1 MPVSF
6 RPSFALTAWLIAA
19 PCGLSAQ
26 VGTDPEKSPYR
37 ELTRTTFIAPFVARI
52 DGDGGDFGVGPHN
65 GIMYGATL
73 FLRANRFLSLGLGA
87 SHGTLERRIVDPFV
101 ELENRDQGIV
111 DQKLTTI
118 DGHVGLNLTGGK
130 TWRRLAPFLS
140 LSGGLAIA
148 GETKADTSGFSFG
161 TRFYFA
167 PGAGVRLAITQ
178 RLQFR
183 AEARAMFWKIPYPDS
198 YRTEP
203 PLEPGT
209 PADPNA
215 VITDGRLSE
224 WTHSSWLGFGIS
236 WSP

>member
-6 RPSFALTAWLIAA
+6 RASIALTAWLLAA
-19 PCGLSAQ
+19 PCALSAQ
-26 VGTDPEKSPYR
+26 VGYPPEKSPYR
-37 ELTRTTFIAPFVARI
+37 ELSRTTFISAFAAQV
-52 DGDGGDFGVGPHN
+52 DGDGGDLGVGPHN
-65 GIMYGATL
+65 GTMYGGVF
-73 FLRANRFLSLGLGA
+73 FLRANRFVSLGLGG
-87 SHGTLERRIVDPFV
+87 SHGTLERRIVNPFV
-101 ELENRDQGIV
+101 ELVNRDQGIV
-111 DQKLTTI
+111 EQKLTTV

-130 TWRRLAPFLS
+130 SWHRLAPFLS

-148 GETKADTSGFSFG
+148 SDTPADTSGYSFG

-167 PGAGVRLAITQ
+167 PGAGVRIALTQ
-178 RLQFR
+178 RLHLR
-183 AEARAMFWKIPYPDS
+183 AEARALFWKLPYPDS

-224 WTHSSWLGFGIS
+224 WTQSGWFGFGIS